1 MRRSTHPTLRAPLRG
16 GDLPDKSL
24 LRPSR
29 RSKRKISLLE
39 IFLMAVETLWSN
51 RVRSGLT
58 MLGVIIG
65 ISSVIAITSI
75 GQGVQRATELRI
87 EALGT
92 NILQVSAAAA
102 RTGGISQGA
111 GSASTLTWEDA
122 RSIAKQVPA
131 ATAVSAFL
139 YRPGV
144 QVVRGNVNIS
154 INAIGTDLNFPAV
167 RNVKPQ
173 LGTFFR
179 QQDLDIAKAVVVI
192 GAKVRDDLFAPSETA
207 IGSDIRIQGKRYRV
221 VGVMER
227 KGAVGLQDMNDVVYL
242 PLTNMSA
249 EIVGNNALTGV
260 AINGFWVKA
269 SNPDQ
274 LEAAEFQVT
283 NVLRLRHNIRPP
295 KEDDFTVTNEVDLI
309 KTFTNIMGLLTL
321 MVGAL
326 AEPIGTIIAGI
337 SLIVGGIGIAN
348 IMLVSVMERTR
359 EIGLR
364 KAVGATSGA
373 ILNQFLMKSIVIS
386 SIGGAIGIGLGVAIA
401 FATATIFK
409 FPFVVSLLSVVVG
422 FVLSL
427 IVGVLAGGI
436 PARNAAKLD
445 PILALH
451 GD

>member
-29 RSKRKISLLE
+29 RHKRKISLLE

-51 RVRSGLT
+51 KIRSGLT

-173 LGTFFR
+173 LGTFFQ

-192 GAKVRDDLFAPSETA
+192 GAKIRDDLFTPSETA
-207 IGSDIRIQGKRYRV
+207 IGSDIRIQSKRYRV

-227 KGAVGLQDMNDVVYL
+227 KGAVGLQDMNNVVYL

-283 NVLRLRHNIRPP
+283 NVLRLRHDIRPP
-295 KEDDFTVTNEVDLI
+295 REDDFTVTNEVDLI

-321 MVGAL
+321 MVTA
-326 AEPIGTIIAGI
+326 IAGI
-337 SLIVGGIGIAN
+337 SLVVGGIGIAN

-373 ILNQFLMKSIVIS
+373 ILNQFLMESIVIS

>member
-1 MRRSTHPTLRAPLRG
+1 MRRSTHPALRAPLQG
-16 GDLPDKSL
+16 GDLPNKSL
-24 LRPSR
+24 LRSSR

-51 RVRSGLT
+51 RIRSGLT

-75 GQGVQRATELRI
+75 GQGVQKSTESSI
-87 EALGT
+87 AALGT

-111 GSASTLTWEDA
+111 GSASTLIWEDA
-122 RSIAKQVPA
+122 QAIAKQVPA

-139 YRPGV
+139 YRPSV

-154 INAIGTDLNFPAV
+154 ITAIGTDLNFPDV
-167 RNVKPQ
+167 RNVRPE
-173 LGTFFR
+173 LGIFFQ
-179 QQDLDIAKAVVVI
+179 QQDLDTAKAVVVI
-192 GAKVRDDLFAPSETA
+192 GAKVRDDLFAASETA

-227 KGAVGLQDMNDVVYL
+227 KGAVGLQDTNNMVYL

-274 LEAAEFQVT
+274 LEAAEFQVA
-283 NVLRLRHNIRPP
+283 NVLRLRHDIRLP

-309 KTFTNIMGLLTL
+309 KTFTSIMGSLTL
-321 MVGAL
+321 MVGA
-326 AEPIGTIIAGI
+326 IAGI
-337 SLIVGGIGIAN
+337 SLVVGGIGIAN

-373 ILNQFLMKSIVIS
+373 ILNQFLMESIVIS
-386 SIGGAIGIGLGVAIA
+386 SIGGAIGIGLGVALA

-409 FPFVVSLLSVVVG
+409 FPFVVSLLSVALG

-445 PILALH
+445 PILALR

>member
-1 MRRSTHPTLRAPLRG
+1 M
-16 GDLPDKSL
+16 
-24 LRPSR
+24 RPSR

-51 RVRSGLT
+51 KIRSGLT

-154 INAIGTDLNFPAV
+154 ITAIGTDLNFPAV

-173 LGTFFR
+173 LGIFFQ
-179 QQDLDIAKAVVVI
+179 QQDLDTAKAVVVI
-192 GAKVRDDLFAPSETA
+192 GAKVRDDLFSASEAA
-207 IGSDIRIQGKRYRV
+207 IGSDIRIQSKRYRI

-227 KGAVGLQDMNDVVYL
+227 KGAVGLQDMNNVVYL

-309 KTFTNIMGLLTL
+309 KTFTNIMGLLTM
-321 MVGAL
+321 MVTA
-326 AEPIGTIIAGI
+326 IAGI
-337 SLIVGGIGIAN
+337 SLVVGGIGIAN

-373 ILNQFLMKSIVIS
+373 ILNQFL
-386 SIGGAIGIGLGVAIA
+386 IA
-401 FATATIFK
+401 FLLCFFVGRRFLAIFRYS
-409 FPFVVSLLSVVVG
+409 FFAIILWVIGFLLG
-422 FVLSL
+422 FSSNR
-427 IVGVLAGGI
+427 
-436 PARNAAKLD
+436 P
-445 PILALH
+445 
-451 GD
+451 

>member
-1 MRRSTHPTLRAPLRG
+1 M
-16 GDLPDKSL
+16 
-24 LRPSR
+24 RPSR
-29 RSKRKISLLE
+29 RHKRKISLLE

-51 RVRSGLT
+51 KIRSGLT

-139 YRPGV
+139 YRPSV

-154 INAIGTDLNFPAV
+154 ITAIGTDLNFPDV
-167 RNVKPQ
+167 RNVRPE

-192 GAKVRDDLFAPSETA
+192 GAKVRDDLFAASETA

-227 KGAVGLQDMNDVVYL
+227 KGSVGLQDMNDMVYL

-274 LEAAEFQVT
+274 LEAAEFQVA
-283 NVLRLRHNIRPP
+283 NVLRLRHDIHPP

-321 MVGAL
+321 MVTA
-326 AEPIGTIIAGI
+326 IAGI
-337 SLIVGGIGIAN
+337 SLVVGGIGIAN

-373 ILNQFLMKSIVIS
+373 ILNQFLMESIVIS
-386 SIGGAIGIGLGVAIA
+386 SIGGAIGIGLGVALA

-409 FPFVVSLLSVVVG
+409 FPFVVSPLSVVVG

>member
-1 MRRSTHPTLRAPLRG
+1 M
-16 GDLPDKSL
+16 
-24 LRPSR
+24 RPSR
-29 RSKRKISLLE
+29 RHKRKISLLE

-51 RVRSGLT
+51 KIRSGLT

-139 YRPGV
+139 YRPSV

-154 INAIGTDLNFPAV
+154 ITAIGTDLNFPDV
-167 RNVKPQ
+167 RNVRPEV
-173 LGTFFR
+173 GTFFR

-192 GAKVRDDLFAPSETA
+192 GAKVRDDLFAASETA

-227 KGAVGLQDMNDVVYL
+227 KGSVGLQDMNDMVYL

-274 LEAAEFQVT
+274 LEAAEFQVA
-283 NVLRLRHNIRPP
+283 NVLRLRHDIHPP

-321 MVGAL
+321 MVTA
-326 AEPIGTIIAGI
+326 IAGI
-337 SLIVGGIGIAN
+337 SLVVGGIGIAN

-373 ILNQFLMKSIVIS
+373 ILNQFLMESIVIS
-386 SIGGAIGIGLGVAIA
+386 SIGGAIGIGLGVALA

-409 FPFVVSLLSVVVG
+409 FPFVVSPLSVVVG

>member
-1 MRRSTHPTLRAPLRG
+1 MRKSTHPTLRESPRLG

-29 RSKRKISLLE
+29 RHKRKISLLE

-51 RVRSGLT
+51 KIRSGLT

-122 RSIAKQVPA
+122 QAIAKQVPA

-139 YRPGV
+139 YRPGI

-154 INAIGTDLNFPAV
+154 VTAIGTDLNVPAV
-167 RNVKPQ
+167 RNIKPE

-179 QQDLDIAKAVVVI
+179 QQDLDIANAVVVI
-192 GAKVRDDLFAPSETA
+192 GAKVRDDLFAASETA

-227 KGAVGLQDMNDVVYL
+227 KGAVGLQDLNDMVYL

-260 AINGFWVKA
+260 AINGFWLKS

-295 KEDDFTVTNEVDLI
+295 EKDDFTVTNEVDLI

-321 MVGAL
+321 MVTA
-326 AEPIGTIIAGI
+326 IAGI
-337 SLIVGGIGIAN
+337 SLVVGGIGIAN

-373 ILNQFLMKSIVIS
+373 ILNQFLMESIVIS
-386 SIGGAIGIGLGVAIA
+386 IIGGAIGIGLGIA
-401 FATATIFK
+401 LAFTAATLFK
-409 FPFVVSLLSVVVG
+409 FPFVVPLWSVVVG
-422 FVLSL
+422 FGLSL

-451 GD
+451 GE